1 MSGQSC
7 ILRRTSPRFATA
19 VVVALLA
26 TVNSIALAERG
37 DASSSGEVRTFAYY
51 ANGKLAGWVRR
62 DGTRRWWASNRRRAA
77 VDRDL
82 KGGYKLTTGGYKSP
96 VAYAWPAKRGDLSRY
111 LVRGPLL
118 DPNGWILERVNP
130 SRWNVYY
137 VIDFHGYSKR
147 LEGFTKGP
155 DGAAS
160 GLAFAEM
167 DEALLPK

>member
-26 TVNSIALAERG
+26 TVNGIALAERG

-96 VAYAWPAKRGDLSRY
+96 VVCVAREARRPESLPRTRPTPRSER
-111 LVRGPLL
+111 L
-118 DPNGWILERVNP
+118 DPRTRKPIALERVL
-130 SRWNVYY
+130 R
-137 VIDFHGYSKR
+137 DR
-147 LEGFTKGP
+147 LPRVLETFGGLHEGTRRRRVRPGFRR
-155 DGAAS
+155 DG
-160 GLAFAEM
+160 
-167 DEALLPK
+167 